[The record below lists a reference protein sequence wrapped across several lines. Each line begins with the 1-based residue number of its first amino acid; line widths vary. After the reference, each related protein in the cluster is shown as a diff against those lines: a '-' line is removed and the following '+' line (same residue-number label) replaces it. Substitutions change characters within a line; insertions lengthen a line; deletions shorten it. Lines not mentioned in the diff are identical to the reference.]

1 MDDAALAPV
10 FAALPQLASA
20 PDLSVEPIS
29 GGITNRNYLV
39 TAQGERYFARLSD
52 PATATL
58 GIDRAVEA
66 AANEAGAR
74 AGIAP
79 DVVAARPHEG
89 CLVLRYVQGRP
100 ISLEEMAEPAT
111 LGRVVASVKA
121 FHRLPAIPGSF
132 SPFRVVEDYLREA
145 AARGVPHPAPY
156 GGLVQRAHSIQEAF
170 ARNPVAPRPC
180 HNDLLNANFILEGQR
195 VVIVDY
201 EYAGMGDL
209 FFDLGNLS
217 VNNGFDDDADDA
229 LLELYFGEVTGPR
242 RARLK
247 LMRIMSDFREAMWG
261 HLQRALSS
269 LAFDYEGYEQEHF
282 DRCKLQARD
291 PRYEGWLRD
300 AAEAV

>member
-1 MDDAALAPV
+1 LDDAALAPV
-10 FAALPQLASA
+10 FAALPQLQSA
-20 PDLSVEPIS
+20 PDLSVEPIP

-39 TAQGERYFARLSD
+39 TARGERYFARLSD

-58 GIDRAVEA
+58 GIDRVVEA

-79 DVVAARPHEG
+79 EVVAARPHDG

-100 ISLEEMAEPAT
+100 IGLEEMREPAT
-111 LGRVVASVKA
+111 LGRVVASIRA
-121 FHRLPAIPGSF
+121 FHRLPEIPGSF
-132 SPFRVVEDYLREA
+132 SPFRVVEDYLEEA
-145 AARGVPHPAPY
+145 SARGVPDPASY
-156 GGLVQRAHSIQEAF
+156 SGLIERAHSIREAF
-170 ARNPVAPRPC
+170 ARNPVALRPC
-180 HNDLLNANFILEGQR
+180 HNDLLNANFILEGER

-201 EYAGMGDL
+201 EYAGMGDF

-217 VNNGFDDDADDA
+217 VNNGFDDDADEA
-229 LLELYFGEVTGPR
+229 LLELYFGEVTPPR

-261 HLQRALSS
+261 HLQGALSS
-269 LAFDYEGYEQEHF
+269 LDFDYEGYAQEHF
-282 DRCKLQARD
+282 DRCELQARD

-300 AAEAV
+300 AAGAA